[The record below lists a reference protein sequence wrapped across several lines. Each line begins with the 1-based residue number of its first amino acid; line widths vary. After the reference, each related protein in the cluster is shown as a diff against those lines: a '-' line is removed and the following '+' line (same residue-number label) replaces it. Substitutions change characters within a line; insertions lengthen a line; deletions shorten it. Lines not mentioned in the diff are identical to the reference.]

1 VVDAGGKYAR
11 PVRFRP
17 IRLVAAALAV
27 ALLAAFGGTEERP
40 PLRVL
45 FVGNSLTAW
54 NDLPSYRRSALTDV
68 IASYRNAAAAAGA
81 VLLPAG
87 QAWRAAWRRNP
98 KLKLHGPDGFH
109 PSATGTYLAALTVFA
124 GLTSTSPVGLP
135 RVVATTSARV
145 ALTPKMAKTLQL
157 SAAEAL
163 KAR

>member
-1 VVDAGGKYAR
+1 M
-11 PVRFRP
+11 
-17 IRLVAAALAV
+17 
-27 ALLAAFGGTEERP
+27 
-40 PLRVL
+40 
-45 FVGNSLTAW
+45 
-54 NDLPSYRRSALTDV
+54 
-68 IASYRNAAAAAGA
+68 IASYRNAAAASGA

-98 KLKLHGPDGFH
+98 KLKLYGPDGFH

-145 ALTPKMAKTLQL
+145 ALTPKVAKTLQL